1 MEKRGDNQYAQCSS
15 RTVKANVPGRE
26 DRRHSI
32 SQMEKL
38 RPEQVYVLFRQLT
51 GEKLLEPIPVPIRM
65 LFLPPTSN
73 KGFVT
78 SCKNKIFLNFHYS
91 NKKKIHAIVG
101 IWWLHGQA
109 DWDQSTAWTPVKAPQ
124 LLRASVNL

>member
-1 MEKRGDNQYAQCSS
+1 MYSVLAKGQW
-15 RTVKANVPGRE
+15 KANVPGRE
-26 DRRHSI
+26 DLRHSI

-51 GEKLLEPIPVPIRM
+51 AEKLLEPISVPIRM
-65 LFLPPTSN
+65 RFLPLTSN

-78 SCKNKIFLNFHYS
+78 SCKNNIFLNFHCS

-101 IWWLHGQA
+101 IPWLQDQA
-109 DWDQSTAWTPVKAPQ
+109 DWDQSMAWTPVRAPQ
-124 LLRASVNL
+124 LLRVSVNL